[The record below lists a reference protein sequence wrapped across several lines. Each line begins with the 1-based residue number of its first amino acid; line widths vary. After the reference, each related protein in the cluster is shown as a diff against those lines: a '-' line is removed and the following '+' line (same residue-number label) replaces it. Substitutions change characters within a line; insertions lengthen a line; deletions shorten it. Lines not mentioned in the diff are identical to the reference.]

1 MNTDNND
8 VDIDEVQK
16 RKREKENLSKEKSF
30 DEQRKNY

>member
-16 RKREKENLSKEKSF
+16 ESEKKKICRKKKVSMSRG
-30 DEQRKNY
+30 KNY